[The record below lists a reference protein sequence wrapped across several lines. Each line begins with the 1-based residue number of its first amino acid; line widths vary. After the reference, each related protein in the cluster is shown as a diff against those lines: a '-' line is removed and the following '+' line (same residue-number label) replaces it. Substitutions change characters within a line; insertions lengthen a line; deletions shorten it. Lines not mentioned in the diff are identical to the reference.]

1 MSGIASVHS
10 TPNKKTALLAIT
22 NGPAVAPTSDTF
34 TNNNNNNN
42 VESDKSEVGL
52 LDIENIL
59 NGNVAFSKPSVI
71 TNIKNYTVNQLEY
84 LFDNLSESYA

>member
-1 MSGIASVHS
+1 MGSGIASVHN
-10 TPNKKTALLAIT
+10 TPNKKTGTSIVSTGAALLSQRD
-22 NGPAVAPTSDTF
+22 VLM
-34 TNNNNNNN
+34 NNNNN

-59 NGNVAFSKPSVI
+59 NGNITFASPSVMA
-71 TNIKNYTVNQLEY
+71 NIKSYTANQLEY